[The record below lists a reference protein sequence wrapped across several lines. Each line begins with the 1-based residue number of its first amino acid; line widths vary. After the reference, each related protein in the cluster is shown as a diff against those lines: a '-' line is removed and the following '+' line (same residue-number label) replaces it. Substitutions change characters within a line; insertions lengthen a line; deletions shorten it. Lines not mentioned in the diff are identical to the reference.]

1 MAAERISQM
10 TKPYESLGSLTDMF
24 REQVRK
30 TPNATA
36 VVDNGGRKLVF
47 GELDILTDNLA
58 QMFILKYN
66 VKVGDFVGIY
76 MEKSLEYVAVYIAA
90 MKAGASGV
98 NCCFCSADS
107 LVFSYAFRSRL
118 LPTRGIVS

>member
-1 MAAERISQM
+1 MAAEEISQM
-10 TKPYESLGSLTDMF
+10 TKPYESLGCLTDMF

-36 VVDNGGRKLVF
+36 VVDKGGRKLAF

-98 NCCFCSADS
+98 NCCFSADS
-107 LVFSYAFRSRL
+107 LLFSYAFRSRL
-118 LPTRGIVS
+118 LPTRGIIS